1 MVSAVRGRVFFPL
14 SRDIEMDSSL
24 VTYPAP
30 GKLNLFLHVTGRR
43 PDGYHLLQTVFRF
56 IDYGDVLQ
64 FRARQDGRIRR
75 VNTVVGIPAEDD
87 LCVKAARLLQQE
99 AQVGR
104 GVEIRVQKRLPLGG
118 GLGGGSSNA
127 ATVLLALNRIWEVD
141 LKRHE
146 LAELGLKLGA
156 DVPVFIF
163 GESAFGEG
171 IGERLQPISLPPA
184 WYLVLVPPLAVA
196 TRKVFEDPDLTR
208 NSPPVT
214 ITAFSVVRGQ
224 NDLEA
229 VVCRSYPEV
238 ALHLDWL
245 RNQAREAGFA
255 ALTGSGACVFAE
267 FETEDAARRVASLL
281 PPTMSGFVAQG
292 LDRHPLHSLAN

>member
-1 MVSAVRGRVFFPL
+1 
-14 SRDIEMDSSL
+14 MDESL

-30 GKLNLFLHVTGRR
+30 GKLNLFLRVTGRR

-64 FRARQDGRIRR
+64 FRRRQDGRIRR
-75 VNTVVGIPAEDD
+75 ANNVIGIPADEDI
-87 LCVKAARLLQQE
+87 CVRAAQLLQEE
-99 AQVGR
+99 ARVTR
-104 GVEIRVQKRLPLGG
+104 GVEIRVQKRLPVGG
-118 GLGGGSSNA
+118 GLGGGSSDA
-127 ATVLLALNRIWEVD
+127 ATVLLALNRIWD
-141 LKRHE
+141 LRLKRHE
-146 LAELGLKLGA
+146 LAELGLRLGA

-171 IGERLQPISLPPA
+171 IGERLQPICLPPA

-208 NSPPVT
+208 NSPAVT
-214 ITAFSVVRGQ
+214 ITAFSAVRGL

-229 VVCRSYPEV
+229 VVCRAYPEV
-238 ALHLDWL
+238 SAHLDWL
-245 RNQAREAGFA
+245 RREARDAGFA

-267 FETEDAARRVASLL
+267 FETEEAARRVAKLL
-281 PPTMSGFVAQG
+281 PPTMNGFVAQG
-292 LDRHPLHSLAN
+292 IDRHPLHDLAD

>member
-1 MVSAVRGRVFFPL
+1 
-14 SRDIEMDSSL
+14 MDESL

-30 GKLNLFLHVTGRR
+30 GKLNLFLRVTGRR
-43 PDGYHLLQTVFRF
+43 ADGYHLLQTVFRF

-75 VNTVVGIPAEDD
+75 VNSVLGIPADEDI
-87 LCVKAARLLQQE
+87 CVKAAQLLQQE

-104 GVEIRVQKRLPLGG
+104 GIEIRVQKRLPVGG
-118 GLGGGSSNA
+118 GLGGGSSDA
-127 ATVLLALNRIWEVD
+127 ATVLLALNRIWELD
-141 LKRHE
+141 LKRHD
-146 LAELGLKLGA
+146 LAELGLRLGA

-184 WYLVLVPPLAVA
+184 WYLVLVPPLAVV
-196 TRKVFEDPDLTR
+196 TRKVFEHPDLTR

-214 ITAFSVVRGQ
+214 ITAFSVVRGL
-224 NDLEA
+224 NDLEP

-238 ALHLDWL
+238 AEHLDWL
-245 RNQAREAGFA
+245 RREACEAGFA

-267 FETEDAARRVASLL
+267 FETEAAARRVAGLL
-281 PPTMSGFVAQG
+281 PPTMIGFVAQG
-292 LDRHPLHSLAN
+292 LDRHPLHGLAE

>member
-1 MVSAVRGRVFFPL
+1 MLAA
-14 SRDIEMDSSL
+14 SRADAMNESL
-24 VTYPAP
+24 VSCPAP

-56 IDYGDVLQ
+56 IDYGDVLH
-64 FRARQDGRIRR
+64 FRARPDGCIRR
-75 VNTVVGIPAEDD
+75 ANDVPGIPAEQDI
-87 LCVKAARLLQQE
+87 CMRAARLLQKE
-99 AQVGR
+99 ARVAH
-104 GVEIRVQKRLPLGG
+104 GVDITVEKRLPVGG
-118 GLGGGSSNA
+118 GLGGGSSDA
-127 ATVLLALNRIWEVD
+127 ATVLLALNRIWE
-141 LKRHE
+141 LHLERRE
-146 LAELGLKLGA
+146 LAELGVRLGA

-171 IGERLQPISLPPA
+171 IGEELRPIELPAA

-208 NSPPVT
+208 NSPPVK

-229 VVCRSYPEV
+229 VVCRAYPEV
-238 ALHLDWL
+238 GAHLDWL
-245 RNQAREAGFA
+245 RREAREASYA

-267 FETEDAARRVASLL
+267 FGTEGAALRVAQRL
-281 PPTMSGFVAQG
+281 PSTMNGFVAQG
-292 LDRHPLHSLAN
+292 LDRHPLRGLAD

>member
-1 MVSAVRGRVFFPL
+1 MSF
-14 SRDIEMDSSL
+14 

-43 PDGYHLLQTVFRF
+43 ADGYHLLQTVFRF
-56 IDYGDVLQ
+56 IDYGDELQ
-64 FRARQDGRIRR
+64 FRAREDGRIERLNN
-75 VNTVVGIPAEDD
+75 VPGIPAEADI
-87 LCVKAARLLQQE
+87 CIKAARLLQQE
-99 AQVGR
+99 GQVGR
-104 GVEIRVQKRLPLGG
+104 GVEIRLQKRLPVGG
-118 GLGGGSSNA
+118 GLGGGSSDA
-127 ATVLLALNRIWEVD
+127 ATVLLAMNRIWDVNF
-141 LKRHE
+141 KRHE
-146 LAELGLKLGA
+146 LAELGLRLGA

-171 IGERLQPISLPPA
+171 VGERLQPISLPPA

-238 ALHLDWL
+238 ALHLAWL
-245 RNQAREAGFA
+245 RSQAREVGCT

-267 FETEDAARRVASLL
+267 FETEEAARRVASLL
-281 PPTMSGFVAQG
+281 PPTMNGFVAQG
-292 LDRHPLHSLAN
+292 LDRHPLHGLAA